1 MKTNKWLLMNFRL
14 ALSSV
19 LLGMLTAF
27 MVRAFQWTLE
37 DRQEVTF
44 GLPGEVTV
52 LTMFEGPQKVA
63 EADAS
68 SARKALKAYL
78 NDQSLAL
85 VYASVGEGRPEMI
98 VCDPHNILSW
108 FPGAGNEGPDS
119 TMARGY
125 LFRGTYTA
133 HRWSAFGTAPLLPNG
148 VEVAGVIDA
157 PTGTDTLQY
166 ARTIGREPLPSGR
179 YTINT
184 TDPAQVKHVL
194 DLFYRMGLVPHW
206 SQRIPLLTYFVQ
218 NPLLV
223 ITVLFLAMGHVCAIL
238 DWALYIRGR
247 AREFGIRWRHGALPT
262 DLVRENLVG
271 GLPGLGVGS
280 VVGVILSNLLVA
292 GIGQTN
298 LELGNFQTLASAAV
312 SFVIVIVTWS
322 TTLYGV
328 IKTRKEVNVDA

>member
-1 MKTNKWLLMNFRL
+1 VKTKKVLLMNLRL
-14 ALSSV
+14 ALSSL

-27 MVRAFQWTLE
+27 MVQAFQWTLE
-37 DRQEVTF
+37 DRKEVTF
-44 GLPGEVTV
+44 GLPGEVTI
-52 LTMFEGPQKVA
+52 LTMFEGPQKVSA
-63 EADAS
+63 ADAA
-68 SARKALKAYL
+68 SAREALKAYL

-98 VCDPHNILSW
+98 VCDPHHILPW
-108 FPGAGNEGPDS
+108 LPRAGNEGSRS
-119 TMARGY
+119 TTARAY

-133 HRWSAFGTAPLLPNG
+133 HRWSALGTAPLLPNG
-148 VEVAGVIDA
+148 VEVVGVIDA
-157 PTGTDTLQY
+157 PPGTDNLQY
-166 ARTIGREPLPSGR
+166 VRTIGREPLPSGR

-184 TDPAQVKHVL
+184 TDPTQVKHIL
-194 DLFYRMGLVPHW
+194 DLFYRMGFVPQQ
-206 SQRIPLLTYFVQ
+206 SQKIPLLTYFLQ
-218 NPLLV
+218 NPLLM
-223 ITVLFLAMGHVCAIL
+223 ITLLFLAMGHVCAIL

-280 VVGVILSNLLVA
+280 VVGVILSDLLVA

-298 LELGNFQTLASAAV
+298 PELGNFRTLASAAV
-312 SFVIVIVTWS
+312 SFLIVIVTWS

-328 IKTRKEVNVDA
+328 IKTRKEVNIDA